1 MTLPYK
7 RFFISIGEVIN
18 MLDIRKIKENPDAV
32 KAGMKAKEVDCDA
45 IIDRILELDVA
56 IRALKTASETRT
68 AQKNKLSKEN
78 GKLYGMKKGLEK
90 KGQDTAEVDAKI
102 AANSCESM
110 KIDEENAADLEKLNV
125 LNAEYRTAM
134 LSLPNMPDADLLPGG
149 KENNQPLRYVGEKH
163 SFDFEP
169 KHHVDL
175 CTDLGLIDYERGVK
189 LAGSGNWMYTGMGAR
204 LEWALLNYFIDTHT
218 ADGYDFILPPHMLEY
233 KCGETAGQF
242 PKFADE
248 VFKIANHPTE
258 NGIFYMLPTA
268 EAALASV
275 YRDEILTE
283 KDLPKKFFAYTPCFR
298 REAGSAR
305 ADERGMV
312 RGHRFNKVEMFQF
325 TTPEG
330 SDEAFEELV
339 KKAENL
345 VAGLGLHFRT
355 VKLAAGDCSA
365 SMARTYDIEILIPS
379 MNGYKEVSSVSNAR
393 DYQARRGNIRYRRA
407 DGKIDFVHTLNGSGL
422 ATSRI
427 FPALVEQNQR
437 ADGSVVVPEVL
448 RKYLGGIEV
457 IEKK

>member
-1 MTLPYK
+1 
-7 RFFISIGEVIN
+7 

-32 KAGMKAKEVDCDA
+32 KAGLKAKEVDCDA
-45 IIDRILELDVA
+45 IVDKILELDIQV
-56 IRALKTASETRT
+56 RGLKTSTETKT
-68 AQKNKLSKEN
+68 AEKNKLSKEN
-78 GKLYGMKKGLEK
+78 GKLFGQKKGAEKRGEDVSTLEA
-90 KGQDTAEVDAKI
+90 QI
-102 AANSCESM
+102 AANMEKSVQIDAAIASDKLKLKEL
-110 KIDEENAADLEKLNV
+110 DEELYNNLLA
-125 LNAEYRTAM
+125 
-134 LSLPNMPDADLLPGG
+134 LPNLPDADLLPGG
-149 KENNQPLRYVGEKH
+149 KENNEPLRYIGEKH

-189 LAGSGNWMYTGMGAR
+189 LAGAGNWMYTGMGAR

-233 KCGETAGQF
+233 QCGLTAGQF

-248 VFKIANHPTE
+248 VFKISNHPTA
-258 NGIFYMLPTA
+258 GGTFYMLPTA

-283 KDLPKKFFAYTPCFR
+283 ADLPKKFFAYTPCFR
-298 REAGSAR
+298 REAGSHR

-312 RGHRFNKVEMFQF
+312 RGHQFNKVEMFQF

-427 FPALVEQNQR
+427 FPAIVEQNQR
-437 ADGSVVVPEVL
+437 ADGSIVVPEAL

>member
-1 MTLPYK
+1 
-7 RFFISIGEVIN
+7 
-18 MLDIRKIKENPDAV
+18 MLDIKKIKENPDAV
-32 KAGMKAKEVDCDA
+32 KAGLKAKEVDCDA
-45 IIDRILELDVA
+45 IVDRILELDVQV
-56 IRALKTASETRT
+56 RALKTSTETKT
-68 AQKNKLSKEN
+68 AEKNKMAKEN
-78 GKLYGMKKGLEK
+78 GKLFGQKKGAER
-90 KGQDTAEVDAKI
+90 KGEDTSAIDAQI
-102 AANSCESM
+102 SANMAASVA
-110 KIDEENAADLEKLNV
+110 IDEAIADDKAKLKV
-125 LNAEYRTAM
+125 LDEEFYTAM
-134 LSLPNMPDADLLPGG
+134 LSLPNLPDSDLLPGG
-149 KENNQPLRYVGEKH
+149 KENNEPLRYIGEKH

-189 LAGSGNWMYTGMGAR
+189 LAGGGNWMYTGMGAR

-233 KCGETAGQF
+233 QCGLTAGQF

-248 VFKIANHPTE
+248 VFKISNHPTE
-258 NGIFYMLPTA
+258 GGVFYMLPTA

-283 KDLPKKFFAYTPCFR
+283 ADLPKKFFAYTPCFR
-298 REAGSAR
+298 REAGSHR

-312 RGHRFNKVEMFQF
+312 RGHQFNKVEMFQF

-339 KKAENL
+339 TKAEKL

-427 FPALVEQNQR
+427 FPAIVEQNQR
-437 ADGSVVVPEVL
+437 ADGSIVVPEVL
-448 RKYLGGIEV
+448 RKYLGGIEI

>member
-1 MTLPYK
+1 M
-7 RFFISIGEVIN
+7 I

-32 KAGMKAKEVDCDA
+32 KAGLKAKGVDCDA
-45 IIDRILELDVA
+45 IVDKILELDVQV
-56 IRALKTASETRT
+56 RALKTSTESKT
-68 AQKNKLSKEN
+68 AEKNKLSKEN
-78 GKLYGMKKGLEK
+78 GKLFGQKKGAEK
-90 KGQDTAEVDAKI
+90 RGEDVSAIEAQI
-102 AANSCESM
+102 AANMASSV
-110 KIDEENAADLEKLNV
+110 KIDEAIADDKARLKELD
-125 LNAEYRTAM
+125 AELLTNM
-134 LSLPNMPDADLLPGG
+134 LALPNLPDADLLPGG
-149 KENNQPLRYVGEKH
+149 KENNEPLRYIGEKH
-163 SFDFEP
+163 AFDFEP
-169 KHHVDL
+169 RHHVDL
-175 CTDLGLIDYERGVK
+175 CTNLGLIDYERGVK
-189 LAGSGNWMYTGMGAR
+189 LAGGGNWMYTGMGAR

-233 KCGETAGQF
+233 QCGLTAGQF

-258 NGIFYMLPTA
+258 GGTFYMLPTA

-275 YRDEILTE
+275 YRDEILNE
-283 KDLPKKFFAYTPCFR
+283 ADLPKKFFAYTPCFR
-298 REAGSAR
+298 REAGSHR

-312 RGHRFNKVEMFQF
+312 RGHQFNKVEMFQF

-427 FPALVEQNQR
+427 FPAIVEQNQR
-437 ADGSVVVPEVL
+437 ADGSIVVPEVL

-457 IEKK
+457 ITKK

>member
-1 MTLPYK
+1 
-7 RFFISIGEVIN
+7 
-18 MLDIRKIKENPDAV
+18 MLDIKKIKENPDAV
-32 KAGMKAKEVDCDA
+32 KASLKAKEVDCDA
-45 IIDRILELDVA
+45 VIDRILELDVQV
-56 IRALKTASETRT
+56 RALKTSTETKT
-68 AQKNKLSKEN
+68 AEKNKMAKEN
-78 GKLYGMKKGLEK
+78 GKLFGQKKGAEK
-90 KGQDTAEVDAKI
+90 RGEDTSAIDAQI
-102 AANSCESM
+102 NANMAASVA
-110 KIDEENAADLEKLNV
+110 IDEAIADDKAKLKV
-125 LNAEYRTAM
+125 LDEEFYTAM
-134 LSLPNMPDADLLPGG
+134 LSLPNLPDADLLPGG
-149 KENNQPLRYVGEKH
+149 KENNEPLRYIGEKH

-189 LAGSGNWMYTGMGAR
+189 LAGAGNWMYTGMGAR

-233 KCGETAGQF
+233 QCGLTAGQF

-248 VFKIANHPTE
+248 VFKISNHPTE
-258 NGIFYMLPTA
+258 GGVFYMLPTA

-283 KDLPKKFFAYTPCFR
+283 ADLPKKFFAYTPCFR
-298 REAGSAR
+298 REAGSHR

-312 RGHRFNKVEMFQF
+312 RGHQFNKVEMFQF
-325 TTPEG
+325 TTAEG

-339 KKAENL
+339 TKAEKL

-427 FPALVEQNQR
+427 FPAIVEQNQR

-448 RKYLGGIEV
+448 RKYLGGLEV